1 MQEQSSV
8 EATWAKNGSLP
19 ARYWMGLVR
28 NGTSA
33 TSNFSSVW
41 APSKLLATN
50 IFTDLPYYTHW

>member
-1 MQEQSSV
+1 M